1 MSTETAEKV
10 GERAECVVE
19 EVKHTKYQHKSYID
33 EATGTYDVDCN
44 GFVAY
49 VLQGVA
55 PEHYH
60 EIPKESDLV
69 IGRGPTSI
77 TTSSPTCPK
86 AAGALNPPA
95 RGRPPRG
102 RRRLAADRA
111 PSNSTTTPG
120 TS

>member
-19 EVKHTKYQHKSYID
+19 DVEHTNYQHKSYID

-60 EIPKESDLV
+60 EIPKESDQD
-69 IGRGPTSI
+69 RPRAYKY

-86 AAGALNPPA
+86 AAG
-95 RGRPPRG
+95 GF
-102 RRRLAADRA
+102 
-111 PSNSTTTPG
+111 
-120 TS
+120 